1 MSDPISLSSGSVSV
15 HSRPDKVAQSWET
28 GDAAAPSA
36 EQNDGQQGSP
46 DPVAGRKVRIRL
58 GSAAPL
64 VSIALALLVWTLVS
78 ASGIF
83 SPQVLPSP
91 AQVWSAGLSMADNGT
106 LWTDLWAS
114 GRRALSG
121 FLLGSVLA
129 VLVGALTARSRV
141 ANVALEG
148 TLQAIRPVP
157 AIALVPLAIL
167 WFGIGEESK
176 LFLVSLGVFF
186 PVWITAHTGIA
197 GTRRDY
203 LQVASCLNASRRQT
217 LFEVVLPAALPMIV
231 AGLRVGISTAFILIV
246 AAEMTG
252 ATSGLGFRLDQARL
266 FSQADRLFVCLIFLG
281 LLGAT
286 ADQLFH
292 RLTGP
297 LTNWAKE
304 RG

>member
-1 MSDPISLSSGSVSV
+1 MTDTKSTPRDVEESEV
-15 HSRPDKVAQSWET
+15 
-28 GDAAAPSA
+28 AAADVGEGAPRPRP
-36 EQNDGQQGSP
+36 E
-46 DPVAGRKVRIRL
+46 GRLEAADLPGGRRFARRL
-58 GSAAPL
+58 SGAARPL
-64 VSIALALLVWTLVS
+64 VSLALTVAVWSTLTALEV
-78 ASGIF
+78 F

-91 AQVWSAGLSMADNGT
+91 ARVWSSATSMATEGT
-106 LWTDLWAS
+106 LFTDLYWS
-114 GRRALSG
+114 GRRALTG

-129 VLVGALTARSRV
+129 IAVGALTARSKIV
-141 ANVALEG
+141 NTMLEG
-148 TLQAIRPVP
+148 TLQAIRPIP

-197 GTRRDY
+197 ATRRDY
-203 LQVASCLNASRRQT
+203 LQVAACLDASRRQT

-231 AGLRVGISTAFILIV
+231 AGLRVGIATSFILIV

-266 FSQADRLFVCLIFLG
+266 FSQADRLFVALVFLG
-281 LLGAT
+281 LLGAL
-286 ADQLFH
+286 ADGVFH
-292 RLTGP
+292 RLTAP
-297 LTNWAKE
+297 FTSWSRE